1 MRLMRLCEDILDDM
15 EAKSSVDVERLIDKE
30 EISLENWESNA
41 KQNYTHIITVYDNAY
56 EGVDAD
62 KMIEDDVYRLN
73 AIFDRYFPNHSDV
86 FVSCVS
92 ENAMGLTTR
101 TDVYFEPIPQGA
113 SDTMFIFRIAFDD
126 CVSNRVFRI
135 LDAAS
140 LIFSLKL
147 KGFCTIEKIEK
158 GDDDKRLAGFLPF
171 DETYNHRFLGKPIDR
186 SDITKRM
193 LRAIKSFELGTGN
206 PRADKKEFQRWMEV
220 RDKSKELETDR

>member
-1 MRLMRLCEDILDDM
+1 
-15 EAKSSVDVERLIDKE
+15 
-30 EISLENWESNA
+30 
-41 KQNYTHIITVYDNAY
+41 
-56 EGVDAD
+56 
-62 KMIEDDVYRLN
+62 MIEDDVYRLN
-73 AIFDRYFPNHSDV
+73 AIFDRYFPNHSEM

-92 ENAMGLTTR
+92 EKAMGLTTR
-101 TDVYFEPIPQGA
+101 DDVYFESIPWAA

-147 KGFCTIEKIEK
+147 KGLCMIEKIGK
-158 GDDDKRLAGFLPF
+158 GDDDKGLTGFLPF

-193 LRAIKSFELGTGN
+193 LKAIKSFELGTGK
-206 PRADKKEFQRWMEV
+206 PRADKKEF
-220 RDKSKELETDR
+220 

>member
-1 MRLMRLCEDILDDM
+1 MINYDLLDDM
-15 EAKSSVDVERLIDKE
+15 EAKSSVDVEQLINKE
-30 EISLENWESNA
+30 ELSLENWEANA
-41 KQNYTHIITVYDNAY
+41 KQNYTHIITTYDNAY

-101 TDVYFEPIPQGA
+101 DDVYFEDMPWAG

-126 CVSNRVFRI
+126 CVNNRVFRI

-147 KGFCTIEKIEK
+147 KGFCTIEKIGK
-158 GDDDKRLAGFLPF
+158 GEGDKGLSGFLPF
-171 DETYNHRFLGKPIDR
+171 DETYDHRFLGKPIDR

-193 LRAIKSFELGTGN
+193 LKAIKSFELGTGN
-206 PRADKKEFQRWMEV
+206 PRVDKKEF
-220 RDKSKELETDR
+220 

>member
-1 MRLMRLCEDILDDM
+1 MRLCEDILDDM
-15 EAKSSVDVERLIDKE
+15 EAKSSVNVERLIDKE

-56 EGVDAD
+56 EGINAD

-147 KGFCTIEKIEK
+147 KGFCTIEKIWK
-158 GDDDKRLAGFLPF
+158 GDDDKVLSGFLPT

-193 LRAIKSFELGTGN
+193 LKAIKSFELGVGN
-206 PRADKKEFQRWMEV
+206 PRADKKELQRWMKV
-220 RDKSKELETDR
+220 RDKSKKMSGD